1 VRIGTIVGSRGGKFL
16 SLGAG
21 NASEILKKFRKEK
34 FEGFEK
40 VCFFDTGGR
49 LIRKSGAPVK
59 APAPAKA
66 PVKK

>member
-1 VRIGTIVGSRGGKFL
+1 MRIGTIVGSKGGKFT

-21 NASEILKKFRKEK
+21 TASVMLKEFRKGK

-49 LIRKSGAPVK
+49 LIRKSGSPAKAQPK
-59 APAPAKA
+59 APA
-66 PVKK
+66 KK

>member
-1 VRIGTIVGSRGGKFL
+1 VRIGTIVGSKEGKFT

-21 NASEILKKFRKEK
+21 NASDMLKEFRKNK

-49 LIRKSGAPVK
+49 LIRKSGAP
-59 APAPAKA
+59 APAKA
-66 PVKK
+66 PAKK

>member
-1 VRIGTIVGSRGGKFL
+1 MRIGTIVGTTGGKFV

-49 LIRKSGAPVK
+49 LIRKSGTP

-66 PVKK
+66 PAKK